1 MKIARVRAVLTL
13 SIVAVALYLLV
24 AKTENGP
31 AREVAMWL
39 LGATMGQTEL
49 DRRSGRRQ

>member
-1 MKIARVRAVLTL
+1 MSEIARLKTVLTL
-13 SIVAVALYLLV
+13 AIVSVALYLLV

-39 LGATMGQTEL
+39 LGALMGYWF
-49 DRRSGRRQ
+49 R